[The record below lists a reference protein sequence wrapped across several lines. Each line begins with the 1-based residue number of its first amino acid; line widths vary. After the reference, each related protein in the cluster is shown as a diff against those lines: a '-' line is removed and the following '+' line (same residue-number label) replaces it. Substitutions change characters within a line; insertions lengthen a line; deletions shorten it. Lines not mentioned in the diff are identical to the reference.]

1 MRYAAIIAVLLLA
14 ACANEA
20 PEQGATPTVKQ
31 SAQEPTPSLQQL
43 AYDGWLDL
51 ARGFVAEN
59 ADLNCEPSTWDYL
72 SADIDSAD
80 AALFT
85 LAISD
90 ACKEAG
96 MIPYPG
102 DFSPYYPD

>member
-1 MRYAAIIAVLLLA
+1 MRYAFIVAALLLA
-14 ACANEA
+14 ACAGDSEA
-20 PEQGATPTVKQ
+20 PEQDTAPTVEQ
-31 SAQEPTPSLQQL
+31 PAQEPSLQQ

-51 ARGFVAEN
+51 TRGFVA
-59 ADLNCEPSTWDYL
+59 ADAGLNCKPTTWDYL
-72 SADIDSAD
+72 SADIDPVD
-80 AALFT
+80 ATLFT

-102 DFSPYYPD
+102 DFSAYYPD